1 MFFINTT
8 KIRQLLSFTILLLIN
23 FIFAYKYFSRGIEH
37 ALLLSISYIII
48 LVIIYILSK
57 RVDLKAFNSTRIFY
71 VFVFLYML
79 GHIVLFHFIKVESL
93 NVDRW
98 SVISS
103 FWEQTFHG
111 LYPYNAQSH
120 MGNYPAP
127 LPFYFILALPFDLI
141 GEIGY
146 LALIGIIIFAVFLR
160 KSLSA
165 RNSFG
170 AMIILFLSVSVFWE
184 ISVRS
189 TILINAILF
198 MLYLFWLQKVDFG
211 NKKQYLASA
220 IIGGLLLST
229 RTIFAL
235 PMVIYVVFL
244 FKSKEVSLQSLI
256 VWSLIIVGVL
266 TLTFLPLFIFY
277 FPEFIIRN
285 PFNVQTDHLFPFNI
299 SLFFIVLSVI
309 SGFMCSRK
317 REILYY
323 TSGIF
328 VLVLITYFF
337 LFIHKYGF
345 MYAYLKSS
353 IDISYMLFAFPFLLY
368 FSFSS
373 ENDNIKNTIAM
384 QSGS

>member
-1 MFFINTT
+1 
-8 KIRQLLSFTILLLIN
+8 
-23 FIFAYKYFSRGIEH
+23 
-37 ALLLSISYIII
+37 
-48 LVIIYILSK
+48 
-57 RVDLKAFNSTRIFY
+57 
-71 VFVFLYML
+71 
-79 GHIVLFHFIKVESL
+79 
-93 NVDRW
+93 
-98 SVISS
+98 
-103 FWEQTFHG
+103 
-111 LYPYNAQSH
+111 